1 MKRNS
6 RSLDL
11 PATSSLRRSLH
22 QRSNSDGKND
32 TAFVESP
39 TNTTPSSST
48 NSNQQNNGSSL
59 LSTVLPNSPT
69 GVFKKLGSPTRKQSV
84 RSQVWMNFIYY
95 VDE

>member
-1 MKRNS
+1 MTPTPVEMKRNS

-32 TAFVESP
+32 TAFVEPS
-39 TNTTPSSST
+39 TNTTSST
-48 NSNQQNNGSSL
+48 TTNNNNQQNNSSSL

-84 RSQVWMNFIYY
+84 RSQV
-95 VDE
+95 